1 MNTVNTNDG
10 RSLAETE
17 AIQLAGALQYNYLCH
32 ELSLPGI
39 LYLLNF

>member
-17 AIQLAGALQYNYLCH
+17 AIQAGQSATIQ
-32 ELSLPGI
+32 LP
-39 LYLLNF
+39 LP